1 MFYLLR
7 NVVIKFVII
16 LVGVNNL
23 IRFVN
28 KIFYIFLL
36 IKYFF
41 KCVKIFY
48 LILKNIMKF
57 NKLY

>member
-16 LVGVNNL
+16 LVGIDNL

-28 KIFYIFLL
+28 EIFNIFLL
-36 IKYFF
+36 IKY
-41 KCVKIFY
+41 IF
-48 LILKNIMKF
+48 LKMC
-57 NKLY
+57 